1 MLKLKLARRTSA
13 GPRGYPL
20 LTRRVTLDAPTDD
33 GAEISRAASEQLTRA
48 ALKEPVRLLGVG
60 VTNLKSAGPDSAQQV
75 GLFDPVGHLERRS
88 NLNRALDEIRDRFGG
103 DAVARGDAD
112 APRAGL
118 SFQIKRGAREEDED

>member
-1 MLKLKLARRTSA
+1 M
-13 GPRGYPL
+13 
-20 LTRRVTLDAPTDD
+20 DAPTDD
-33 GAEISRAASEQLTRA
+33 GAEISRAASNQLTRA
-48 ALKEPVRLLGVG
+48 ALNEPVRLLGVG
-60 VTNLKSAGPDSAQQV
+60 VTNLKSVGPDSAQQI

-103 DAVARGDAD
+103 DAVARGGAD